1 MMISCGQCVPP
12 CQVLMLARHADCNTA
27 TLRWQLCADYK
38 ETFFYCPNRV
48 QELVLIFWTIMAS
61 SSTTVYPAHTESYAK
76 CHTRFP
82 YSNCRKNFCSFPKS
96 NENGLS
102 TPHFS
107 HYSHRQAHTK
117 MLINLYSHQLMGFLA
132 QHMECFP
139 VSPIK
144 YSTA

>member
-1 MMISCGQCVPP
+1 MVSCGQCVPH

-38 ETFFYCPNRV
+38 ETFST
-48 QELVLIFWTIMAS
+48 VLIEYKSWCCLLNNYGFFFNHSI
-61 SSTTVYPAHTESYAK
+61 YPAHTESYPK
-76 CHTRFP
+76 YYTRFP
-82 YSNCRKNFCSFPKS
+82 YSNCWKNFWSFPKS
-96 NENGLS
+96 NENCLS
-102 TPHFS
+102 TPHFP
-107 HYSHRQAHTK
+107 HHSHRQAHTK
-117 MLINLYSHQLMGFLA
+117 MLINLYSHQLMDFLA